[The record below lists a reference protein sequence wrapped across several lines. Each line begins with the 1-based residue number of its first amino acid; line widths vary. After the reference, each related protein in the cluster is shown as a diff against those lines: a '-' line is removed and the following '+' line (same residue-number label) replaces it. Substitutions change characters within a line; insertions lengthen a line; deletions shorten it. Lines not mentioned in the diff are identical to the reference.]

1 MEKKLNLEAWTY
13 NPKVTSWRQEDH
25 GLIGETLYPISE
37 LQVRLETLAQTK
49 KSREQLRKRLLPSI
63 NALAPAHI

>member
-49 KSREQLRKRLLPSI
+49 KAES
-63 NALAPAHI
+63 N